1 MNRIMPSWTDTF
13 RVNYI
18 ENYILLVIKAYQSIG
33 NGSHILIKKEEERRT
48 ELVEA
53 MRNKK
58 GEFNITFPIGY
69 EVGEK
74 TKRMDICC
82 YLDGLKENNYICFEC
97 KRFLKTTITKS
108 HFNKE
113 TVRKIR
119 KKGLENTAGTL
130 FACDNSAAGAF
141 FRVLARRNPI
151 FKRKRPL
158 SGHDYL
164 HYSIY
169 SKKIYCSSEI
179 VGKER
184 KPHFSGDFQLS
195 FCQQITGSVPSFHCS
210 VWMLNHRVPLP

>member
-1 MNRIMPSWTDTF
+1 MREEWCVNRIIPSWTDTF

-113 TVRKIR
+113 YYGEGISRFENNEYSSCMPEAGMISFLETGNMDKLKKLMEMKLPEKAMDKRYEDCSLRYSFCYVYRTMHRRK
-119 KKGLENTAGTL
+119 GNNHSL
-130 FACDNSAAGAF
+130 
-141 FRVLARRNPI
+141 
-151 FKRKRPL
+151 
-158 SGHDYL
+158 
-164 HYSIY
+164 SIY
-169 SKKIYCSSEI
+169 HILL
-179 VGKER
+179 
-184 KPHFSGDFQLS
+184 DF
-195 FCQQITGSVPSFHCS
+195 T
-210 VWMLNHRVPLP
+210 